1 MKVGVADYGMNKW
14 AGGLFDIEERLL
26 ALKDIGFDGTE
37 RLVAVS
43 PSDALHKAGLY
54 RRLGMDFSTCCG
66 PDIQANIEWT
76 AALGKSYVWM
86 TPGDVSRK
94 APLDVFCRRANVLA
108 RSCRR
113 WGLTAAI
120 HNHMF
125 QRVESQ
131 QELEEFL
138 QAVPDAGMVLDTAH
152 LSMAGGDP
160 VSIVRKYHKRIT
172 VMHLKDV
179 FLTGKT
185 RNDGRPDYRF
195 CELGAGN
202 NGFDNAQVLRALREI
217 GWDGWLYV
225 EHDEHLRDPLED
237 LRVSREFIRRAIG
250 V

>member
-113 WGLTAAI
+113 WGLTAI
-120 HNHMF
+120 STTMF
-125 QRVESQ
+125 QRVEANRSWRI
-131 QELEEFL
+131 FRP
-138 QAVPDAGMVLDTAH
+138 PDAGMVLDTGH
-152 LSMAGGDP
+152 LSLSA
-160 VSIVRKYHKRIT
+160 
-172 VMHLKDV
+172 
-179 FLTGKT
+179 
-185 RNDGRPDYRF
+185 
-195 CELGAGN
+195 A
-202 NGFDNAQVLRALREI
+202 
-217 GWDGWLYV
+217 
-225 EHDEHLRDPLED
+225 
-237 LRVSREFIRRAIG
+237 IR
-250 V
+250 